1 MGDCVDISGGL
12 VVDISGRMGGGQF
25 WLDVYTCLILIHYAT
40 SQIKWICTAARA
52 WLNPSF
58 GLSTM
63 VSETLWMWL
72 WTEQSDRLLWS
83 NEGSKDCQARIPM
96 YIVQGVP
103 LFLPPPYF
111 RMCQNGENIE
121 LNRVHNTTCHTLSHQ
136 SSGVRA
142 MPFCVWI
149 SSGLCN
155 FRWWPVLN
163 SVFFFCRFCH
173 REIRGWQE

>member
-1 MGDCVDISGGL
+1 MGDCVDMSGGL
-12 VVDISGRMGGGQF
+12 VVDISGRMGGGQVG
-25 WLDVYTCLILIHYAT
+25 LDVYTCLILIHYAT

-52 WLNPSF
+52 WLNQSF

-111 RMCQNGENIE
+111 RMCQNGEKIE
-121 LNRVHNTTCHTLSHQ
+121 LNRVHN
-136 SSGVRA
+136 
-142 MPFCVWI
+142 MPPLKSPKFWSQGYAIFCVNKFWT
-149 SSGLCN
+149 L
-155 FRWWPVLN
+155 
-163 SVFFFCRFCH
+163 
-173 REIRGWQE
+173 